1 MGSIEQIAL
10 RLGFTI
16 LLVGCAT
23 NSSQPPATWDGL
35 EYRPGKGTGALYVR
49 PGDEFKAYRTVM
61 IDPLVVAIDKD
72 WHPVLSTIPVGQG
85 VAPDH
90 MSSSEIQHVKD
101 TIAGEFRNI
110 FVKEVTAGGYQ
121 VVEQPG
127 GDTVRVSPGIA
138 DVHMESKHGGA
149 MTLVLELRDAPS
161 GQLLARLVDRK
172 TGDMGFLQFP
182 DSVTDNVNFRRAVQA
197 WARRLRA
204 GLDEMSGQSP

>member
-1 MGSIEQIAL
+1 MGSIEQIAIQVGL
-10 RLGFTI
+10 TC

-35 EYRPGKGTGALYVR
+35 EYRAGKGTGALYVR
-49 PGDEFKAYRTVM
+49 PGDEFKAYRTVI

-72 WHPVLSTIPVGQG
+72 WNPVLSTIPVGQG

-90 MSSSEIQHVKD
+90 MSSREIEHVKD
-101 TIAGEFRNI
+101 TIASEFHDI
-110 FVKEVTAGGYQ
+110 FVKELAAGGYEIVQ
-121 VVEQPG
+121 RPA

-138 DVHMESKHGGA
+138 DVYMESKYGGA
-149 MTLVLELRDAPS
+149 MTLVMELRDAPS
-161 GQLLARLVDRK
+161 GQLLARLVDKK

-204 GLDEMSGQSP
+204 GLDEMSASPP